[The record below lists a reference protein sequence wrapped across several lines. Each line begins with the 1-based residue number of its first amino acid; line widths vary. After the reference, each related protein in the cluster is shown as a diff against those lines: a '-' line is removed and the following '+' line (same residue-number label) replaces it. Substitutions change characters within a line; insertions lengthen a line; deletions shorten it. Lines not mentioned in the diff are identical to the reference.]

1 MPQPPESVKTF
12 FDTLLRIDPVSAID
26 ILLIAAIIYAVLV
39 WLKGST
45 GMSLVRGS
53 AIVILVG
60 LVVGSLLNLT
70 VVNWLLRNSVPALLV
85 AVPIVFQPEIRRAL
99 ERLGRTRVAS
109 RRSRRASDVVLGA
122 LVQASAELAM
132 RRLGALIVIERK
144 TGLDDYIR
152 TGILIEGI
160 PTAALVENLFWRNS
174 PLHDG
179 AVIVRE
185 NRLIAAAC
193 TLPLSESPMPGHLG
207 TRHRAALGL
216 SERTD
221 AIVVVVSEESGSI
234 SLAVDGQLIGGLDA
248 DGLRALLRNLI
259 GQSVDEP
266 LRLIRSHDRAYETEG
281 MSSDETSSTA
291 ADIDRNIA
299 AGTGGV

>member
-12 FDTLLRIDPVSAID
+12 IDTLLRIDPVSAID

-45 GMSLVRGS
+45 GMSLVRG
-53 AIVILVG
+53 AAFVILVG
-60 LVVGSLLNLT
+60 LVAGSLLNLT

-234 SLAVDGQLIGGLDA
+234 SLVVDGQLIGGLDA

>member
-12 FDTLLRIDPVSAID
+12 IDTLLRIDPVSAID

-45 GMSLVRGS
+45 GMSLVRG
-53 AIVILVG
+53 AAFVILVG
-60 LVVGSLLNLT
+60 LVAGSLLNLT

-132 RRLGALIVIERK
+132 RRLGALIVIERE

-152 TGILIEGI
+152 TGISVSYTHL
-160 PTAALVENLFWRNS
+160 
-174 PLHDG
+174 
-179 AVIVRE
+179 
-185 NRLIAAAC
+185 
-193 TLPLSESPMPGHLG
+193 TLP
-207 TRHRAALGL
+207 TKR
-216 SERTD
+216 
-221 AIVVVVSEESGSI
+221 IV
-234 SLAVDGQLIGGLDA
+234 
-248 DGLRALLRNLI
+248 
-259 GQSVDEP
+259 
-266 LRLIRSHDRAYETEG
+266 
-281 MSSDETSSTA
+281 
-291 ADIDRNIA
+291 
-299 AGTGGV
+299 

>member
-12 FDTLLRIDPVSAID
+12 IDTLLRIDPVSAID

-45 GMSLVRGS
+45 GMSLVRG
-53 AIVILVG
+53 AAFVILVG
-60 LVVGSLLNLT
+60 LVAGSLLNLT

-234 SLAVDGQLIGGLDA
+234 SLVVDGQLIGGLDA
-248 DGLRALLRNLI
+248 DGLRALLRNSI

-266 LRLIRSHDRAYETEG
+266 LRLIRSHDRAYETER
-281 MSSDETSSTA
+281 MAPDETSSTA
-291 ADIDRNIA
+291 ADTDRNIS

>member
-12 FDTLLRIDPVSAID
+12 IDTLLRIDPVSAID

-45 GMSLVRGS
+45 GMSLVRG
-53 AIVILVG
+53 AAFVILVG
-60 LVVGSLLNLT
+60 LVAGSLLNLT

-259 GQSVDEP
+259 GRSVDEP

-291 ADIDRNIA
+291 ADTDRNIS

>member
-12 FDTLLRIDPVSAID
+12 IDTLLRIDPVSAID

-45 GMSLVRGS
+45 GMSLVRG
-53 AIVILVG
+53 AAFVILVG
-60 LVVGSLLNLT
+60 LVAGSLLSLT

-266 LRLIRSHDRAYETEG
+266 LRLIRSHDRAYETER
-281 MSSDETSSTA
+281 MSPDETSSTA
-291 ADIDRNIA
+291 ADTDRNIS